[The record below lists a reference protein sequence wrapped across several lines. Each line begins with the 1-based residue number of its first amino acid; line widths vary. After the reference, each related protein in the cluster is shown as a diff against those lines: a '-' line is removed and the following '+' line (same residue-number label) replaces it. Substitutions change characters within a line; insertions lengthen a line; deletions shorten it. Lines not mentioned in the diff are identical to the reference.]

1 MTRTIKFYSGLSSK
15 EFEIVKISTGYEVN
29 GVLYGRFEFE
39 NFKTLKE
46 VFNYIR
52 RFYYE
57 TKKI

>member
-15 EFEIVKISTGYEVN
+15 EFEIVKIPTGYEVN
-29 GVLYGRFEFE
+29 SILYGRFELE

-52 RFYYE
+52 EYNNG
-57 TKKI
+57 KI